1 MCNLVPGS
9 FECMWATRAYT
20 CPAANRGSKICIKA
34 DGNTALTREYIANA
48 PRSAQQ
54 QPSGV
59 VTLTPQQ
66 QQARI
71 AIADFSDDD

>member
-1 MCNLVPGS
+1 
-9 FECMWATRAYT
+9 MWATRAYT
-20 CPAANRGSKICIKA
+20 CPAANGGSNICIKA
-34 DGNTALTREYIANA
+34 GGNTPLTREYIANA

-59 VTLTPQQ
+59 VTLTLQQ

-71 AIADFSDDD
+71 AIGDVTRED